1 MSVSTRHPEYTTS
14 RLAEWELMR
23 HAYEGESAIKRYTER
38 YLPMIPGWRDAEN
51 CEDLYLAYIR
61 RARFPEIVSSA
72 IRSMIGIV
80 HGKDWQID
88 IPGMEYLHE
97 RATKDGLTL
106 DAFTRRVT
114 LELLTTGR
122 YAVISDAPN
131 TETGGDPYLCGY
143 NAESFINWDENDQS
157 FYVFQEEK
165 NVRDG
170 FVWRTVLRTRVMEL
184 IDGRYVQSVYD
195 DGSLASG
202 FKPVLPSR
210 RPIEFIPIA
219 VGGAMDMDLKP
230 DTPPLIGVAR
240 AAVSHYQIYAD
251 WRTALFMAYQDTLV
265 IHNATS
271 ESLPNSV
278 GAGVMIALQSSE
290 VGKETRAE
298 YIAPSGTSIE
308 AHERGMD
315 REQQT
320 AVRSGAALFD
330 NTQGSGQESG
340 EARRLRFSAETATLQ
355 SIANA
360 SAAIVEKAIRN
371 AAMMKG
377 LEPEGIVVKPPTDML
392 EGKLDA
398 TGITALV
405 SAWEKRAFSY
415 VTLHENLQRGGVAS
429 MERTADEE
437 YSLIEGEENRA
448 LPDDGMV

>member
-14 RLAEWELMR
+14 RLTEWELMR
-23 HAYEGESAIKRYTER
+23 HAYEGESAIKRYTEL
-38 YLPMIPGWRDAEN
+38 YLPLLPGWRDVANRDE
-51 CEDLYLAYIR
+51 LYLGYIR

-80 HGKDWQID
+80 HGKDWQIEL
-88 IPGMEYLHE
+88 PGMEYLHE

-131 TETGGDPYLCGY
+131 TERGGDPYLCGY

-165 NVRDG
+165 NVRNG
-170 FVWRTVLRTRVMEL
+170 FVWRKVLRTRVLEL
-184 IDGRYVQSVYD
+184 VDGRYVQSVYD
-195 DGSLASG
+195 DGSLVDMIEPA
-202 FKPVLPSR
+202 LPNR
-210 RPIEFIPIA
+210 GPMNFIPVA

-265 IHNATS
+265 IHNAS
-271 ESLPNSV
+271 DDSLPASV
-278 GAGVMIALQSSE
+278 GAGVMISLKSAE
-290 VGKETRAE
+290 IGKDTRAE
-298 YIAPSGTSIE
+298 YLSPSGKSIE

-320 AVRSGAALFD
+320 AIRSGAALFD
-330 NTQGSGQESG
+330 NTEGSGQESG

-377 LEPEGIVVKPPTDML
+377 LAPEGIIVKPPTDML
-392 EGKLDA
+392 EGRLDA

-415 VTLHENLQRGGVAS
+415 TTLHENLQRGGVVS
-429 MERTADEE
+429 MDRTPDDE
-437 YSLIEGEENRA
+437 YALIESEEVRA
-448 LPDDGMV
+448 LPSDGMV